1 METTMVDSY
10 TLGYL
15 AAGLAVV
22 FACIALPVIGAKLL
36 RKFMA
41 EDAAAEAISE

>member
-1 METTMVDSY
+1 MVGSY

-36 RKFMA
+36 RKFMD
-41 EDAAAEAISE
+41 EDAAAESISE